1 MQENHLS
8 KARSRFRRT
17 DSLRLAFL
25 LLFTF
30 GFVGFSI
37 LHFKKNPIQQVF
49 SAKKLDKLPNGGI
62 QTFKIQTAPALE
74 NGVVFSAAK
83 GNLVPK
89 GSQFLFQSVVGERYF
104 WLASQYA
111 DAQKSLNSK
120 YSIFKNQLGRL
131 QSTQI
136 RAIDPGVVLQWH
148 HFAWPSFSVDRFP
161 FSQDQS
167 NSAVRDGH
175 SEEKFYWKGE
185 VKEDIENESVQCPKH
200 NPVALNSSG
209 LWGIKEKSGNSSII
223 LQDSRPD
230 DRHFEFENSIQFLDN
245 LGNLSQSKSS
255 LQLPQPDDHGTHMA
269 GLISARLNDRGI
281 AGVSPDSNIIS
292 VPLELNHGIMQNQIT
307 LKNVLEG
314 LGKIHSYLQQLTI
327 QNRLDS
333 LPRVIFLG
341 YAFEALSHDINALK
355 PLRDAV
361 EVLLNFDV
369 AVVMPAGNILGN
381 TFNQAL
387 SFPAAY
393 SWKNSRLKG
402 VAVAI
407 SASDLCSDLANFSKV
422 ADITQ
427 VLTAP
432 GERIYSTFVNNDFGF
447 LSGTSPAAAQVA
459 GVLVW
464 AASRYPQKSM
474 KNIFNALKES
484 ALVINQS
491 KSQNLAIDAT
501 QLALVLPERSPAH

>member
-8 KARSRFRRT
+8 KGRTLFRRT
-17 DSLRLAFL
+17 DSLRLTFL

-30 GFVGFSI
+30 GFVVFSI
-37 LHFKKNPIQQVF
+37 LHFKKKSFQQEF
-49 SAKKLDKLPNGGI
+49 PAKKLDKLAIGDIRSDKIPPATSLDDGI
-62 QTFKIQTAPALE
+62 I
-74 NGVVFSAAK
+74 FSATK
-83 GNLVPK
+83 ENLVPIE
-89 GSQFLFQSVVGERYF
+89 SQFLFQSSFGERYF
-104 WLASQYA
+104 WLASQTS
-111 DAQKSLNSK
+111 DALKSLNSN
-120 YSIFKNQLGRL
+120 YTIFKNQLGSL

-136 RAIDPGVVLQWH
+136 RSIDPGAVLQWH

-175 SEEKFYWKGE
+175 SEEKLYWKGE
-185 VKEDIENESVQCPKH
+185 GHADIENESVQCPKH
-200 NPVALNSSG
+200 NPVTLNSSG
-209 LWGIKEKSGNSSII
+209 LWGIKEKLGNSSVI
-223 LQDSRPD
+223 LHDSRPD
-230 DRHFEFENSIQFLDN
+230 DNHFEFENSIQFLDH
-245 LGNLSQSKSS
+245 LGHLNHSKSI
-255 LQLPQPDDHGTHMA
+255 LHLPLPDDHGTHMA
-269 GLISARLNDRGI
+269 GLIAARLNDRGI

-292 VPLELNHGIMQNQIT
+292 VPLELNHGALQNQIT

-314 LGKIHSYLQQLTI
+314 LGKIHLYLQQLTV
-327 QNRLDS
+327 QKRFDL

-341 YAFEALSHDINALK
+341 YAFEAFSDDINALK
-355 PLRDAV
+355 PLRDAI
-361 EVLLNFDV
+361 EILLNFDV
-369 AVVMPAGNILGN
+369 AVVMPAGNISNN
-381 TFNQAL
+381 TSNKTL

-393 SWKNSRLKG
+393 SWKSNKLKG
-402 VAVAI
+402 VPVAI
-407 SASDLCSDLANFSKV
+407 SASDLCSNLANFSKI
-422 ADITQ
+422 ADASQ

-474 KNIFNALKES
+474 KSIFNSLKES
-484 ALVINQS
+484 ALAINQTE
-491 KSQNLAIDAT
+491 SQNLAIDAT